1 MARGIR
7 RNLSMFRNLLI
18 GFWLLVSTA
27 AQAEWHEARSNNF
40 LVYSEGSEQQLRD
53 FTAKLEKFHFIL
65 RAMHNITRSPP
76 PNRLHVYLLRNIDA
90 VQHSLGGA
98 AGIAGYSIFH
108 ARGPI
113 LVGTRE
119 RGGQNSYMI
128 DPEPIL
134 LHEYSHHFMYG
145 YFPATYPTWYSEGFA
160 EFWGQTQISDTNV
173 VRIGA
178 PAGNRFYS
186 FQGNR
191 WLPIDRILAA
201 RSYADARG
209 DVDLIYAEGWLLNRY
224 LFTNSAR
231 NGQLFRYLTLINQG
245 RSYEQAMQ
253 EAFGGD
259 TGALDSELRRFA
271 EQTQFPVLDVPFRPI
286 DVGPIAVRTLR
297 PAEAALI
304 AQDIQLGQEIPAR
317 EAADFARTV
326 SDIAYH
332 YPDDPY
338 ALEILIEAQRLAGN
352 SAAATAAADHLLQ
365 IEPDNARGL
374 MHKGL
379 LQAEALAAAHSA
391 DDAAWDAARQPIL
404 RANRSAPN
412 DPLVLEAYYDSFADQ
427 GVLPPASAQNAF
439 FHALQLAPGDEELRY
454 RVAADFE
461 RRDMIP
467 EAIAV
472 IRPTA
477 LALRDV
483 GDEGEREH
491 RRRQLE
497 EERNRPAGQARH
509 ETAREMLTRLQT
521 RLAAQPAPATTSH

>member
-1 MARGIR
+1 
-7 RNLSMFRNLLI
+7 MFRNLLI
-18 GFWLLVSTA
+18 GLWLIFSTA

-40 LVYSEGSEQQLRD
+40 LVYSEGGEQQLRD

-76 PNRLHVYLLRNIDA
+76 PNRLHVYLLRDIDA
-90 VQHSLGGA
+90 VQRSAGGA
-98 AGIAGYSIFH
+98 SVAGYSIFR
-108 ARGPI
+108 ARGPM
-113 LVGTRE
+113 LVGTRQG
-119 RGGQNSYMI
+119 GGQNAYGI
-128 DPEPIL
+128 NPEPIL
-134 LHEYSHHFMYG
+134 LHEYSHHFMYF

-160 EFWGQTQISDTNV
+160 EFWGQIQIGDDNL

-178 PAGNRFYS
+178 PAGYRFDS
-186 FQGNR
+186 FEGNR
-191 WLPIDRILAA
+191 WMPIDRILAA
-201 RSYADARG
+201 HSYADARN
-209 DVDLIYAEGWLLNRY
+209 DLDLIYAEGWLLNRY
-224 LFTNSAR
+224 LFTNSMR
-231 NGQLFRYLTLINQG
+231 SGQLSRYLTLINQG

-253 EAFGGD
+253 EAFGGN

-271 EQTQFPVLDVPFRPI
+271 EQSRFPILDVPFRPI
-286 DVGPIAVRTLR
+286 DVGPITIRTLR

-304 AQDIQLGQEIPAR
+304 DQNIRLSQEIPAR

-326 SDIAYH
+326 SGIASH

-352 SAAATAAADHLLQ
+352 AAAATTAADHLLR

-374 MHKGL
+374 MHKGS
-379 LQAEALAAAHSA
+379 LQAEALAAAHST
-391 DDAAWDAARQPIL
+391 DDASWDAARQLIL
-404 RANRSAPN
+404 RANRLAPN
-412 DPLVLEAYYDSFADQ
+412 DPLILEAYYDSFADQ
-427 GVLPPASAQNAF
+427 SVLPPASAQNAF

-483 GDEGEREH
+483 GNEGERER
-491 RRRQLE
+491 RRRQQE

-509 ETAREMLTRLQT
+509 ETAREMLTRLQA
-521 RLAAQPAPATTSH
+521 RLQAQPAPANASH

>member
-1 MARGIR
+1 
-7 RNLSMFRNLLI
+7 MFRKLLI
-18 GFWLLVSTA
+18 GLGLFLSTA

-40 LVYSEGSEQQLRD
+40 LVYSEGGEQQLRE

-76 PNRLHVYLLRNIDA
+76 PNRLHVYLLGNIDA
-90 VQHSLGGA
+90 VQRSLGGA
-98 AGIAGYSIFH
+98 SGVAGYSIFH

-113 LVGTRE
+113 LVGTRQS
-119 RGGQNSYMI
+119 GGQDNYGI

-173 VRIGA
+173 VRVGA
-178 PAGNRFYS
+178 PAGTRFYS
-186 FQGNR
+186 FVGNR
-191 WLPIDRILAA
+191 WIPIDRILAA

-231 NGQLFRYLTLINQG
+231 SGQLARYLTLINQG

-253 EAFGGD
+253 EAFGND
-259 TGALDSELRRFA
+259 IGALDSELRHFA
-271 EQTQFPVLDVPFRPI
+271 AQSQFPVLDVPFRPI
-286 DVGPIAVRTLR
+286 EVGEISVRTLR

-304 AQDIQLGQEIPAR
+304 WQEIRLGQEIPAR
-317 EAADFARTV
+317 EAAEFARSV
-326 SDIAYH
+326 SGIASH

-338 ALEILIEAQRLAGN
+338 ALETLIEAERLAGN
-352 SAAATAAADHLLQ
+352 AAAATTAVDHLLR
-365 IEPDNARGL
+365 IEPDNPRGL

-379 LQAEALAAAHSA
+379 LQAEALAAARST
-391 DDAAWDAARQPIL
+391 DDASWDAARQLIL
-404 RANRSAPN
+404 RANRLAPH
-412 DPLVLEAYYDSFADQ
+412 DPWILEAYYDSFADQ
-427 GVLPPASAQNAF
+427 GVLPPAPAQNALF
-439 FHALQLAPGDEELRY
+439 RALQLAPGDEELRY

-461 RRDMIP
+461 HRDMIP

-483 GDEGEREH
+483 GDEGERA
-491 RRRQLE
+491 RRRREQE

-509 ETAREMLTRLQT
+509 ESAREMLTRLQA
-521 RLAAQPAPATTSH
+521 RLPAQPAAASPASH

>member
-1 MARGIR
+1 
-7 RNLSMFRNLLI
+7 MFRKLLI
-18 GFWLLVSTA
+18 GLGLLFSTA
-27 AQAEWHEARSNNF
+27 AQAEWREARSNNF
-40 LVYSEGSEQQLRD
+40 LVYSESGEQQLRE

-65 RAMHNITRSPP
+65 RAMHNIARNPP

-90 VQHSLGGA
+90 VQRSLGGA
-98 AGIAGYSIFH
+98 AGVAGYSIFN

-113 LVGTRE
+113 LVGTRQS
-119 RGGQNSYMI
+119 GGQNAYMI

-134 LHEYSHHFMYG
+134 LHEYAHHFMYG
-145 YFPATYPTWYSEGFA
+145 YFPATYPTWYAEGFA
-160 EFWGQTQISDTNV
+160 EFWGQTQISDANV

-191 WLPIDRILAA
+191 WMPIDRILAA

-231 NGQLFRYLTLINQG
+231 SGQLTRYLTLINQG

-253 EAFGGD
+253 EAFGND
-259 TGALDSELRRFA
+259 IGALDADLRHFA
-271 EQTQFPVLDVPFRPI
+271 AQSQFPILDVPFRAI
-286 DVGPIAVRTLR
+286 DVGEITIRLLR
-297 PAEAALI
+297 PAETALI
-304 AQDIQLGQEIPAR
+304 AQDIRLGQEIPAR
-317 EAADFARTV
+317 EAADFARNV
-326 SDIAYH
+326 SGIAAH
-332 YPDDPY
+332 YPDDPF

-352 SAAATAAADHLLQ
+352 AAAAATAADHLLR
-365 IEPDNARGL
+365 IAPDNPRGL

-379 LQAEALAAAHSA
+379 LQAEALGAAHST
-391 DDAAWDAARQPIL
+391 DDAAWDAARQLIL
-404 RANRSAPN
+404 RANRLAPT
-412 DPLVLEAYYDSFADQ
+412 DPLILEAYYDSFVAQ
-427 GVLPPASAQNAF
+427 NVLPPASAQNAF
-439 FHALQLAPGDEELRY
+439 FRALQLAPGDPELRY

-477 LALRDV
+477 LALREV
-483 GDEGEREH
+483 GDEGERERH
-491 RRRQLE
+491 RREQE

-509 ETAREMLTRLQT
+509 ETAREMLTRLQA
-521 RLAAQPAPATTSH
+521 RLPAPPASASPSH

>member
-1 MARGIR
+1 
-7 RNLSMFRNLLI
+7 MFRKLLI
-18 GFWLLVSTA
+18 SLGLFLSTA
-27 AQAEWHEARSNNF
+27 AQAEWREARSNNF
-40 LVYSEGSEQQLRD
+40 LVYSESGEQQLRE

-90 VQHSLGGA
+90 VQRSLGGA
-98 AGIAGYSIFH
+98 AGVAGYSIFH

-113 LVGTRE
+113 LVGTRQS
-119 RGGQNSYMI
+119 GGQESYGL

-134 LHEYSHHFMYG
+134 LHEYAHHFMYG

-160 EFWGQTQISDTNV
+160 EFWGQTRIGENNV

-178 PAGNRFYS
+178 PAATRFYS
-186 FQGNR
+186 FVGNR
-191 WLPIDRILAA
+191 WMPIDRILAA
-201 RSYADARG
+201 RNYGDARG

-224 LFTNSAR
+224 LFTNGAR
-231 NGQLFRYLTLINQG
+231 RGQLTRYLTLINQG

-253 EAFGGD
+253 EAFGAD
-259 TGALDSELRRFA
+259 TAALDTELRHFA

-286 DVGPIAVRTLR
+286 DVGPIAIRTLR

-304 AQDIQLGQEIPAR
+304 DQEIRLGQEIPAR
-317 EAADFARTV
+317 EAAEFARTV
-326 SDIAYH
+326 SGIAAH
-332 YPDDPY
+332 YPDDPH
-338 ALEILIEAQRLAGN
+338 ALEILVEAQRLAGN
-352 SAAATAAADHLLQ
+352 AAAATEAVDHLLR

-379 LQAEALAAAHSA
+379 LRAEALAAARST
-391 DDAAWDAARQPIL
+391 DDAAWNDARQLLL
-404 RANRSAPN
+404 RANQLAPH
-412 DPLVLEAYYDSFADQ
+412 DPLILEAYYESFVDQ
-427 GVLPPASAQNAF
+427 GVLPPAGAQNALF
-439 FHALQLAPGDEELRY
+439 RALQIAPGDEELRY

-461 RRDMIP
+461 HRDMIP

-477 LALRDV
+477 LALREV
-483 GDEGEREH
+483 GDEGERA
-491 RRRQLE
+491 RRRREQE

-509 ETAREMLTRLQT
+509 ESAREMLTRLEARQ
-521 RLAAQPAPATTSH
+521 AGHPAPAPASAAH

>member
-1 MARGIR
+1 
-7 RNLSMFRNLLI
+7 MFRKLLI
-18 GFWLLVSTA
+18 GLGLFLSTA
-27 AQAEWHEARSNNF
+27 AQAEWREARSNNF
-40 LVYSEGSEQQLRD
+40 LVYSEAGEQQLRD

-65 RAMHNITRSPP
+65 RAMHDITRSPP

-90 VQHSLGGA
+90 VQRSLGGA
-98 AGIAGYSIFH
+98 PGIAGYSIFH

-113 LVGTRE
+113 LVGTRQG
-119 RGGQNSYMI
+119 GGQDSYGL

-134 LHEYSHHFMYG
+134 LHEYAHHFTYF

-160 EFWGQTQISDTNV
+160 EFWGQTQIGDNNV

-178 PAGNRFYS
+178 PAATRFYS

-191 WLPIDRILAA
+191 WMPIDRILAA
-201 RSYADARG
+201 RNYGDARG

-231 NGQLFRYLTLINQG
+231 RGQLARYLNLINQG
-245 RSYEQAMQ
+245 HSYEQAMQ
-253 EAFGGD
+253 EAFGSD
-259 TGALDSELRRFA
+259 TGALDAELRRFA
-271 EQTQFPVLDVPFRPI
+271 EQTLFPVLDVPFRPI

-304 AQDIQLGQEIPAR
+304 GQDIRLSQGIAAR
-317 EAADFARTV
+317 EAADFAAEV
-326 SDIAYH
+326 SDIAGH

-338 ALEILIEAQRLAGN
+338 ALSILIEAQRLAGD
-352 SAAATAAADHLLQ
+352 SAAATAAADRLLR
-365 IEPDNARGL
+365 IEPDNPRGL

-379 LQAEALAAAHSA
+379 LQAEALAAAHST
-391 DDAAWDAARQPIL
+391 DDAAWNGARQYIL
-404 RANRSAPN
+404 RANRLAPN

-427 GVLPPASAQNAF
+427 GVLPPAGAQNAL

-477 LALRDV
+477 LALREV
-483 GDEGEREH
+483 GGEGERA
-491 RRRQLE
+491 RRRREEE
-497 EERNRPAGQARH
+497 EERNRTAGQARH
-509 ETAREMLTRLQT
+509 ESAREMLTRLEA
-521 RLAAQPAPATTSH
+521 RLAAHPAPASAAH

>member
-1 MARGIR
+1 
-7 RNLSMFRNLLI
+7 MFRSLLLAL
-18 GFWLLVSTA
+18 GLLLSTA
-27 AQAEWHEARSNNF
+27 AQAEWREARSNNF
-40 LVYSEGSEQQLRD
+40 LVYSESGEQQLRD

-65 RAMHNITRSPP
+65 RAMHNITRDPP

-90 VQHSLGGA
+90 VQRSLGGA
-98 AGIAGYSIFH
+98 AGVAGYSIFH
-108 ARGPI
+108 ARGPV
-113 LVGTRE
+113 LVGTRQG
-119 RGGQNSYMI
+119 GGQENYGI

-134 LHEYSHHFMYG
+134 LHEYAHHFMYG

-160 EFWGQTQISDTNV
+160 EFWGQTQIGENDV

-178 PAGNRFYS
+178 PAATRFYS
-186 FQGNR
+186 FVGNR
-191 WLPIDRILAA
+191 WMPIDRILAA

-231 NGQLFRYLTLINQG
+231 SGQLSRYLTLINQG

-253 EAFGGD
+253 EAFGSD
-259 TGALDSELRRFA
+259 VGALDSELRRFSA
-271 EQTQFPVLDVPFRPI
+271 QTQFPVLDVPFRHI
-286 DVGPIAVRTLR
+286 DVGPIEIRTLR

-304 AQDIQLGQEIPAR
+304 GEEIRLGQEIPAR
-317 EAADFARTV
+317 EAAEFAATV
-326 SDIAYH
+326 RGTAAH

-338 ALEILIEAQRLAGN
+338 ALEILVEAERLAGN
-352 SAAATAAADHLLQ
+352 NAAAAVAVDHLLR
-365 IEPDNARGL
+365 IEPDNPRGL

-379 LQAEALAAAHSA
+379 LQAKALAAAHST
-391 DDAAWDAARQPIL
+391 DDAAWDAARQLIL
-404 RANRSAPN
+404 RANRLATH
-412 DPLVLEAYYDSFADQ
+412 DPLILEAYYDSFVDQ
-427 GVLPPASAQNAF
+427 GVLPPASAQNALF
-439 FHALQLAPGDEELRY
+439 RALQIAPGDEELRY

-477 LALRDV
+477 LALREV
-483 GDEGEREH
+483 GGEGERA
-491 RRRQLE
+491 RRRREEE

-509 ETAREMLTRLQT
+509 ETAREMLTRLEA
-521 RLAAQPAPATTSH
+521 RRAAQPAAASAAH